1 MTRRQTGLWAVV
13 LLGVA
18 LAGCRS
24 DNTMQPTAVPDAAIQ
39 KSCMSDE
46 GDIGPEGGSLN
57 CGPYTLTV
65 PAGALSY
72 TAHLKMTQEVCGLW
86 PVQLSPDGTQ
96 FAVPATLSIDATGEL
111 LPQLMSVAWW
121 SPSAGLWIPQLTLHA
136 GSVCAAQISHFS
148 RWTIN

>member
-46 GDIGPEGGSLN
+46 GDIGPEGGSLDF
-57 CGPYTLTV
+57 GPYTLTV

-72 TAHLKMTQEVCGLW
+72 TAPFKMKQEVCGLW
-86 PVQLSPDGTQ
+86 PVQMSPDGTQ

-111 LPQLMSVAWW
+111 LPQLMSITWW
-121 SPSAGLWIPQLTLHA
+121 SPSAFQWVDQQTMHT

-148 RWTIN
+148 RWGLH